1 MADWTITPVSDGGFL
16 LDGGTL
22 FGIVPKALW
31 EKRARPDALN
41 RIPIGLTSYLLR
53 SQKHTVLVEAGIG
66 DSFTPKQRR
75 IYDMPEGRA
84 TLLDRLHEQ
93 GVAEEQVD
101 LVLLSHLHLDH
112 AGWCARPQGNQFVP
126 TFPNAEYVV
135 QRTEMTDATNPN
147 SLTRGSYWPHQI
159 EPITQAGQWRLLDGE
174 EEILPGIRALVTGGH
189 TRGHQLFLIEAGAR
203 THVFLADF
211 VATRHHLRV
220 PYVMAYD
227 LYPMDLVEKREEILG
242 RAVAENWLLLWNHDT
257 ELTVT
262 GIERIGE
269 GHFGVTQ
276 AEPSG

>member
-1 MADWTITPVSDGGFL
+1 M
-16 LDGGTL
+16 
-22 FGIVPKALW
+22 
-31 EKRARPDALN
+31 
-41 RIPIGLTSYLLR
+41 
-53 SQKHTVLVEAGIG
+53 
-66 DSFTPKQRR
+66 
-75 IYDMPEGRA
+75 
-84 TLLDRLHEQ
+84 
-93 GVAEEQVD
+93 
-101 LVLLSHLHLDH
+101 
-112 AGWCARPQGNQFVP
+112 
-126 TFPNAEYVV
+126 
-135 QRTEMTDATNPN
+135 
-147 SLTRGSYWPHQI
+147 
-159 EPITQAGQWRLLDGE
+159 
-174 EEILPGIRALVTGGH
+174 
-189 TRGHQLFLIEAGAR
+189 FLIEAGAR